1 MILLFGGTT
10 EAKEVAGWLER
21 AGLPYIYSTKTKV
34 QFEGRGKYRYGALDA
49 GQLEQFCKEQKISCI
64 INACHPFAA
73 ELHTTVASL
82 DLPIP
87 LIRFER
93 LFPERRDH
101 PLVKYVDG
109 YQEALKQLE
118 KQGSTSLLVL
128 SGVQSIPCLKS
139 FWTKNTCWFRILDR
153 PESRELA
160 AAHGFPEEN
169 LLFGFPQDREEEALL
184 FRTLNP
190 DAILTKESG
199 YNGKLQDK
207 IEAALVCQVPIYIL
221 KKPELPSC
229 YKLAHSKEELLAHLP
244 IE

>member
-21 AGLPYIYSTKTKV
+21 AELPYIYSTKTKV
-34 QFEGRGKYRYGALDA
+34 QFEGRGNYRYGALDVE
-49 GQLEQFCKEQKISCI
+49 QLEQYCKEQKISCI

-82 DLPIP
+82 ALQIP

-93 LFPERRDH
+93 LFPERMDH
-101 PLVKYVDG
+101 PLVQYLDG
-109 YQEALKQLE
+109 YPEALKQLE
-118 KQGSTSLLVL
+118 KQESTSLLVL
-128 SGVQSIPCLKS
+128 SGVQSILQLKS
-139 FWTKNTCWFRILDR
+139 FWTKNNCWFRILDR

-160 AAHGFPEEN
+160 AAHGFSEEN
-169 LLFGFPQDREEEALL
+169 LLFGFPQDSEKEVLL
-184 FRTLNP
+184 FRTINP
-190 DAILTKESG
+190 DAVLTKESG
-199 YNGKLQDK
+199 YNGKLQEK
-207 IEAALVCQVPIYIL
+207 IEAALDCQIPIYIL
-221 KKPELPSC
+221 KKPEFPSG